1 MELYTSYY
9 SKVANMDTSDYVLIQ
24 VSVSKPKWFNKQV
37 YECKA
42 LYPEWRIVDDFKNGR
57 ITEEEYL
64 KQYNADKTPD
74 LVREIRQWIIDI
86 LHKENKDKAI
96 LLCWEGKD
104 KFCHRHRA
112 GQLLTCECKEL

>member
-24 VSVSKPKWFNKQV
+24 ISVSKPKWFSKPV
-37 YECKA
+37 YECKT

-64 KQYNADKTPD
+64 KEYNADKTAD
-74 LVREIRQWIIDI
+74 LIREVRQWVIDI
-86 LHKENKDKAI
+86 LNRERKEKAI
-96 LLCWEGKD
+96 FLCWEGPG
-104 KFCHRHRA
+104 KFCHRYRA
-112 GQLLTCECKEL
+112 GQLLTVDCKEL